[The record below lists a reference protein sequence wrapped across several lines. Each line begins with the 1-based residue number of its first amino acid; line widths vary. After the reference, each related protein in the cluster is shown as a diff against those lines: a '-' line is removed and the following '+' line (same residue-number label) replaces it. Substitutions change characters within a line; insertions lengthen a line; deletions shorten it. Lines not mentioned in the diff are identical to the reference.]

1 MACALMSTDH
11 FNVNANQDLLE
22 MEKHAMV
29 GQQKTSSETY
39 ITSLVTVQGPLL
51 SSLII
56 GIVESSRVIMI
67 ETNPCLVSVFSQT

>member
-39 ITSLVTVQGPLL
+39 ITSLVTVRGPLL

-56 GIVESSRVIMI
+56 GIVVDISS
-67 ETNPCLVSVFSQT
+67 LVG